1 MTVPRFIESPI
12 KNIRLQRVF
21 RNASVRWLAA
31 MELKVASIN
40 GT

>member
-12 KNIRLQRVF
+12 KNIRLDPPF
-21 RNASVRWLAA
+21 WDASVRLLAA

-40 GT
+40 GA